1 MPACLKA
8 IMVNPEQSHVDGPAE
23 PKEYRSPICFRAKR
37 SAIPALPLTLLANF
51 AADNEFF

>member
-37 SAIPALPLTLLANF
+37 SATPALPLTLLANF